1 MINFLIKIEQK
12 EEEAA
17 DKTTE
22 QEGERKGGR
31 GKGGMDADGDRS
43 QNPNTK
49 QVKSA
54 ADRTDGGTD
63 ADSGSQGGSHFE
75 RIGGV
80 YERVK
85 IREKVE
91 NFPPFL
97 RFSVTL
103 CPGSRD
109 GERRRL
115 RCRFGGRFFIAAVF
129 PNSRKLKTARISRF
143 SGFSGFAVVLPLI

>member
-54 ADRTDGGTD
+54 ADRTDGGTEGRTRTVV
-63 ADSGSQGGSHFE
+63 AKGGH
-75 RIGGV
+75 
-80 YERVK
+80 
-85 IREKVE
+85 
-91 NFPPFL
+91 
-97 RFSVTL
+97 
-103 CPGSRD
+103 
-109 GERRRL
+109 
-115 RCRFGGRFFIAAVF
+115 
-129 PNSRKLKTARISRF
+129 ISR
-143 SGFSGFAVVLPLI
+143 GLVVCMKGLKSEKK